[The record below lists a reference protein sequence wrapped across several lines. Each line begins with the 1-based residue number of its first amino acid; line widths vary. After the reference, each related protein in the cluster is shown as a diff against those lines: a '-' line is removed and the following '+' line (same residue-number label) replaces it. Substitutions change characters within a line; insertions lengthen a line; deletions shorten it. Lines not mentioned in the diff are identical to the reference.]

1 MLYLRPFTWVMILLS
16 LFFVYRALS
25 TPVRGLDNG
34 EAWLMWITHDSTP
47 IIGAPMDMFR
57 AMRNNVGD
65 MITTW
70 RDNPS
75 PPLYI
80 ALLDLWRMLM
90 GADVMM
96 SRWLSSLLALLGM
109 ALTFRV
115 SHRMRLEGRW
125 SDVIFIGLLFTYP
138 SATIGAESLI
148 MLWVALG
155 LWGYIAYRQSQKQR
169 YQILVGICLILV
181 IASAPM
187 WHINMIIALFIPMIA
202 LFTLRIMHL
211 KPDDTIHVSYNPIIT
226 TTALFFICSLIVYQF
241 LAVWVRHDWEKII
254 TNYSAERPLTEP
266 IVIIY
271 PPYHPLAYYD
281 RTEKI
286 GFGRGAMINLG
297 WREFSED
304 ELAGIAAALAT
315 NETIW
320 MVAPNGER
328 QSEILA
334 RLLRS
339 HNRVFLGNINNIMPQ
354 KFFSR

>member
-1 MLYLRPFTWVMILLS
+1 MLYLRPLTWVIILLG
-16 LFFVYRALS
+16 LFFVYRILS

-47 IIGAPMDMFR
+47 IVGAPMDMFR

-80 ALLDLWRMLM
+80 ALLDLWRMLT
-90 GADVMM
+90 GADVVM
-96 SRWLSSLLALLGM
+96 SRWLSSLLALLG
-109 ALTFRV
+109 LVITFRV
-115 SHRMRLEGRW
+115 SHRMRFEGRW
-125 SDVIFIGLLFTYP
+125 SDVIFIGLLFSYP

-148 MLWVALG
+148 MVWVALG
-155 LWGYIAYRQSQKQR
+155 LWGYIGYRQTQKRR
-169 YQILVGICLILV
+169 YQILAGICAILI
-181 IASAPM
+181 IASVPV
-187 WHINMIIALFIPMIA
+187 WHINMIIALLIPIIA

-241 LAVWVRHDWEKII
+241 LAVWVRQDWEKII
-254 TNYSAERPLTEP
+254 TTYSAERPLTEP
-266 IVIIY
+266 MVIIY

-281 RTEKI
+281 RTEQV
-286 GFGRGAMINLG
+286 GFGRGAIINLG

-304 ELAGIAAALAT
+304 ELAGIAEALAT
-315 NETIW
+315 NKTIW

-339 HNRVFLGNINNIMPQ
+339 HTRVFLGNINSIMPQ
-354 KFFSR
+354 KFSSR